1 MRKNKFF
8 IILNITLNITTIS
21 LLIACKNNEEIN
33 SIAINFNKQ
42 KEILNLNKQKNQ
54 FLPLQEID
62 INNSSQLLQKNEK
75 FFNINLNSNKNII
88 IEKNVNKKDVSNSNN
103 KQNKVSAN
111 NKESALLEQLIKQE
125 KQNKKSEEK
134 HKVIAISFVIASS
147 VITGVVAGISAY
159 FGYKNINSPENQKKK
174 DFEAK
179 IAYYKKLFEEWKP
192 SEPLIN
198 VLHKLFELSF
208 SEYLP
213 KAIFSIL
220 KEVLLKD
227 LLQDFTSESEDLL
240 ISKLQ
245 KIEKPSKEILD
256 TFYEKL
262 TKINLLKENAASEVS
277 KEFKSWIVTVVKD
290 YLPKAFK
297 GILNFISTQSTE
309 KEKGSIL
316 SRFLEK
322 ILLKLNIKLNDF
334 DSFSKTL
341 SIYTHLFINEQNQ
354 FINFVIDGI
363 SKAINKVDIT
373 FNILEDTYKIINST
387 IEELIAEKEKISVT
401 KIFNDVL
408 PKINSI
414 VNIDNT
420 VDYSDYID
428 FINSIFSE
436 EKNDNKNWVYLYI
449 STGKLICKQK
459 NHSVK
464 NDKSNSPEI
473 ILPSFDINFDNIK
486 IIIKNKNEIFG
497 TIKNLMY
504 LIFEP
509 LVIELEKEK
518 NQENT
523 KRAIFRISTLL
534 SFTYYNFVKVSKI
547 NFINSLFHS
556 VNPLEPV
563 TFIPEILQEL
573 FKKYSIPNIT
583 LNEIFGDT
591 YNKYIFTGKRYEI
604 FKITEQTDNNS
615 RNKLISILKNG
626 NNK

>member
-134 HKVIAISFVIASS
+134 HKVIVISFVIASS

-159 FGYKNINSPENQKKK
+159 FGYKNINSLENQKKK
-174 DFEAK
+174 DLEVK

-245 KIEKPSKEILD
+245 KIEKPSKEILNE
-256 TFYEKL
+256 FNKKL
-262 TKINLLKENAASEVS
+262 IDINLSKKDAISKVS
-277 KEFKSWIVTVVKD
+277 SEFKSWIVSVVKD
-290 YLPKAFK
+290 YLPKAFR

-309 KEKGSIL
+309 GAKGSIL

-322 ILLKLNIKLNDF
+322 ILLKWNIKLNNF

-341 SIYTHLFINEQNQ
+341 SIYTSLFIDEKNE

-363 SKAINKVDIT
+363 SKAINKADIT

-387 IEELIAEKEKISVT
+387 IEELIAEDKKISVT

-414 VNIDNT
+414 VNIDKN
-420 VDYSDYID
+420 VDYSSYID

-436 EKNDNKNWVYLYI
+436 EKNGNNNWVYSYI
-449 STGKLICKQK
+449 LTGKLFDKEK
-459 NHSVK
+459 TNSLK

-473 ILPSFDINFDNIK
+473 VLPSFDINFDNVWTT
-486 IIIKNKNEIFG
+486 IKNRDKIFD
-497 TIKNLMY
+497 TVKNLMY

-509 LVIELEKEK
+509 FVIELEKGK

-523 KRAIFRISTLL
+523 KRAIFRISALL

-547 NFINSLFHS
+547 NLINSIFHS
-556 VNPLEPV
+556 VNPIEPITCIPKIIKELLE
-563 TFIPEILQEL
+563 
-573 FKKYSIPNIT
+573 KYNITNIT
-583 LNEIFGDT
+583 LDVIFGKT
-591 YNKYIFTGKRYEI
+591 YNKYYITGQRYKIFE
-604 FKITEQTDNNS
+604 ITEQAAKNHNN
-615 RNKLISILKNG
+615 NLINILKNG